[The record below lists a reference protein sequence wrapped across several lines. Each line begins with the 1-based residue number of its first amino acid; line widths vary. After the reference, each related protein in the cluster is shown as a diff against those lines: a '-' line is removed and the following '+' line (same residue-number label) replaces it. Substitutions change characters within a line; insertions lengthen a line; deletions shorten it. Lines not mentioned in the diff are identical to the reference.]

1 MNDDFGDLDNFDL
14 DEPISG
20 RNKKKPVKPSNDFD
34 DLDDIDFGDGGGN
47 QKKKDTSK
55 KVDEFDFDF
64 WC

>member
-1 MNDDFGDLDNFDL
+1 MNDGFDNLDNFDL

-20 RNKKKPVKPSNDFD
+20 RRNKKKTVKPSNDFD
-34 DLDDIDFGDGGGN
+34 DLDDIDFGDGGDN

-64 WC
+64 